1 MIRLCVLYW
10 VFAKI
15 LADSSPDIELA
26 GFADLYQLA
35 RQEGGEKERQDRS
48 LANTFPFNTSPD
60 TNRRRSR
67 QRQPSRSRQR
77 QRDQSPGADVLAAR
91 ASYVQDYL
99 GSSVSPR
106 LGLLPPSSSSNSQS
120 PEEPSAS
127 TFQIN
132 PQSQSGGPA
141 STFQL
146 NQQSQ
151 IGGPASPFQPNPQ
164 SGGPASTFQLNPQLS
179 NPLNEGFT
187 LLAGLGTQPESKNP
201 YSAVIQEPVQN
212 QYQAVIQEPVQNLN
226 LGTPKTPA
234 EPIFSNNIASSLPT
248 GLSQSNPSFSGF
260 PNFPAS
266 TLKSGNNDIQSLS
279 QEFDLQDLNQN
290 IAVPAINVV
299 NDPFVFPK
307 ANPTRQPASR
317 PTPAFFVPSRKAITR
332 RPSQAVRKPIRQLI
346 PTRRPA
352 IRFENPNRRRN
363 PAQRRRKPT
372 GQNFAAVAAAGQKC
386 IDKIEEVEEIEYDE
400 VEECDHSYD
409 RKCHTSY
416 STEFESQQEEECS
429 KWPKEVCTVGRELK
443 TKFNPVTKCEKV
455 PQELCGPVGCGFV
468 PGPEECHDDVRTVV
482 TDVPS
487 EVCDLQPQRKCAHV
501 TKLVPKLTPVEEC
514 VDVPKEVCQR
524 KKGNPRTVFKP
535 VTKTWCYTPTEES
548 GLA

>member
-1 MIRLCVLYW
+1 M
-10 VFAKI
+10 
-15 LADSSPDIELA
+15 
-26 GFADLYQLA
+26 G
-35 RQEGGEKERQDRS
+35 
-48 LANTFPFNTSPD
+48 PD

-106 LGLLPPSSSSNSQS
+106 LGLLPPSSSLNSQS
-120 PEEPSAS
+120 PEGPSAS

-212 QYQAVIQEPVQNLN
+212 LN

-266 TLKSGNNDIQSLS
+266 TLKSGNNAIQSLS

-299 NDPFVFPK
+299 ND
-307 ANPTRQPASR
+307 
-317 PTPAFFVPSRKAITR
+317 
-332 RPSQAVRKPIRQLI
+332 
-346 PTRRPA
+346 
-352 IRFENPNRRRN
+352 
-363 PAQRRRKPT
+363 
-372 GQNFAAVAAAGQKC
+372 
-386 IDKIEEVEEIEYDE
+386 
-400 VEECDHSYD
+400 
-409 RKCHTSY
+409 
-416 STEFESQQEEECS
+416 
-429 KWPKEVCTVGRELK
+429 
-443 TKFNPVTKCEKV
+443 
-455 PQELCGPVGCGFV
+455 
-468 PGPEECHDDVRTVV
+468 
-482 TDVPS
+482 
-487 EVCDLQPQRKCAHV
+487 
-501 TKLVPKLTPVEEC
+501 
-514 VDVPKEVCQR
+514 
-524 KKGNPRTVFKP
+524 
-535 VTKTWCYTPTEES
+535 
-548 GLA
+548 